1 MPKPKI
7 VFATGKRKTAVA
19 RVVIKPGNG
28 MIKVNSKPLDYW
40 TSEWYRLRVREP
52 LILAE
57 DIARQVD
64 IIANVKGGGVSAQA
78 DALRLAI
85 ARGLVQFARSKK
97 LKELF
102 EEYDRNLVVA
112 DPRRNEPHKAKG
124 ASRRG
129 SRRHKQRSK
138 R

>member
-19 RVVIKPGNG
+19 RVIIRPGSGKIK
-28 MIKVNSKPLDYW
+28 INSKPLDYW

-57 DIARQVD
+57 DIAKQVD

-85 ARGLVQFARSKK
+85 ARGLVQFTRSKK

>member
-1 MPKPKI
+1 MPKPKF

-19 RVVIKPGNG
+19 RVVVKPGSG
-28 MIKVNSKPLDYW
+28 LIKINSKPLDFW
-40 TSEWYRLRVREP
+40 ASEWYRLRIREP
-52 LILAE
+52 LILAGE
-57 DIARQVD
+57 ISKNVD
-64 IIANVKGGGVSAQA
+64 IIANVRGGGVSSQT

-85 ARGLVQFARSKK
+85 ARALIQFSRSKK
-97 LKELF
+97 LKNLF
-102 EEYDRNLVVA
+102 ESYDRNLIVA

-129 SRRHKQRSK
+129 PRRHKQRSK